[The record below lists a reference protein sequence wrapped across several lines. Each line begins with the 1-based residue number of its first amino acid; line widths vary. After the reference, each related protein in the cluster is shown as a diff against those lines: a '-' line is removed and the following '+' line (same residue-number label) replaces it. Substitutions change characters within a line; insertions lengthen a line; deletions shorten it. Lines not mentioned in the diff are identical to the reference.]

1 MPADTGGKDMGISSK
16 THADIVKMVPFAAHL
31 GFEITALSQHEV
43 VVEVVLKP
51 EYCTTMGTAHGGFL
65 MTLADFAGAVGAFQV
80 LPEGSK
86 GTTTVESKTN
96 MIGTAPAGT
105 RLRAVSTLLHNGR
118 RTSVWSTRVETDA
131 GKLISMTSQTQLV
144 L

>member
-1 MPADTGGKDMGISSK
+1 MTSE
-16 THADIVKMVPFAAHL
+16 THANVVKMVPFAAHL
-31 GFEITALSQHEV
+31 GFEITALSRSEV

-86 GTTTVESKTN
+86 GTTTIESKTN
-96 MIGTAPAGT
+96 MIGAAPVGT
-105 RLRAVSTLLHNGR
+105 RLRAVSTLLHGGR
-118 RTSVWSTRVETDA
+118 RTSVWSTRVEAGD

>member
-1 MPADTGGKDMGISSK
+1 MSREP
-16 THADIVKMVPFAAHL
+16 HADIVKMVPFAAHL
-31 GFEITALSQHEV
+31 GFEITALSRTEV

-80 LPEGSK
+80 LPEGAK
-86 GTTTVESKTN
+86 GTTTIESKTN
-96 MIGTAPAGT
+96 MIGAAPAGT
-105 RLRAVSTLLHNGR
+105 RLRAVSTLLHGGR
-118 RTSVWSTRVETDA
+118 RTSVWSTRVETAD